1 MDANAGLMATIIS
14 GIVVISLVYI
24 VLLGNSK
31 KNVGNLGQEVNSAT
45 SNYGKV
51 VKTFSGQ

>member
-1 MDANAGLMATIIS
+1 MESSHGLWGTIIA
-14 GIVVISLVYI
+14 GVAVVSLVYV

-45 SNYGKV
+45 SNYGKI